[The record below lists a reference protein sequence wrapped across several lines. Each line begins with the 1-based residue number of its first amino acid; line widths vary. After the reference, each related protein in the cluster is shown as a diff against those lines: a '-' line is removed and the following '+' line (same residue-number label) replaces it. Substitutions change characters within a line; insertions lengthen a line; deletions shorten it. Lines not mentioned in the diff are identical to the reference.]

1 MMPPAILLSGRKE
14 LEDWDKVVT
23 VSVQEAFAEAG
34 IVKDLNI
41 SAPEKQL
48 QVIFA
53 VNIWCD
59 INAET
64 SIRSCPKFPVITDV
78 LICFILPHLKHLP
91 DFLHR
96 FCIQDL
102 MHWPQET
109 PLQWTRQSRHPA

>member
-1 MMPPAILLSGRKE
+1 M
-14 LEDWDKVVT
+14 T

-59 INAET
+59 
-64 SIRSCPKFPVITDV
+64 RSLVQLAKGV
-78 LICFILPHLKHLP
+78 LILCN
-91 DFLHR
+91 
-96 FCIQDL
+96 
-102 MHWPQET
+102 
-109 PLQWTRQSRHPA
+109 

>member
-1 MMPPAILLSGRKE
+1 MMPPAILLGGRKE

-59 INAET
+59 
-64 SIRSCPKFPVITDV
+64 RSLVQLAKGV
-78 LICFILPHLKHLP
+78 LILCN
-91 DFLHR
+91 
-96 FCIQDL
+96 
-102 MHWPQET
+102 
-109 PLQWTRQSRHPA
+109 

>member
-1 MMPPAILLSGRKE
+1 M
-14 LEDWDKVVT
+14 
-23 VSVQEAFAEAG
+23 SVQEAFAEAG

-64 SIRSCPKFPVITDV
+64 SIRSC
-78 LICFILPHLKHLP
+78 FIVPHLKHIP

-109 PLQWTRQSRHPA
+109 PLQWIRQSRLPA

>member
-59 INAET
+59 
-64 SIRSCPKFPVITDV
+64 RSLAQLAKGV
-78 LICFILPHLKHLP
+78 LILCN
-91 DFLHR
+91 
-96 FCIQDL
+96 
-102 MHWPQET
+102 
-109 PLQWTRQSRHPA
+109 

>member
-53 VNIWCD
+53 VNIWC
-59 INAET
+59 E
-64 SIRSCPKFPVITDV
+64 RSLFQLAKGV
-78 LICFILPHLKHLP
+78 LILCN
-91 DFLHR
+91 
-96 FCIQDL
+96 
-102 MHWPQET
+102 
-109 PLQWTRQSRHPA
+109 